1 MEWLGMDRWPP
12 YAAGIGIGILSWLT
26 FLLSDRALGCSTAFS
41 RTSGMIEKLFR
52 GRKVL
57 DKPYYRKF
65 VPEIDWEWMLV
76 LGMFF
81 GALASS
87 VLSGQFQFQWVP
99 ERWMD
104 AFGPSFPVRWLAA
117 LAGGFLLGF
126 GARWAGGCTSGHGIS
141 GTLQLVIGSWIAT
154 LCFFLGGVATAWLIF
169 QYFPK

>member
-1 MEWLGMDRWPP
+1 
-12 YAAGIGIGILSWLT
+12 
-26 FLLSDRALGCSTAFS
+26 
-41 RTSGMIEKLFR
+41 
-52 GRKVL
+52 
-57 DKPYYRKF
+57 
-65 VPEIDWEWMLV
+65 
-76 LGMFF
+76 MFF

-99 ERWMD
+99 ESWMD

-141 GTLQLVIGSWIAT
+141 GTLQLAVGSWIAT